1 MGHNGN
7 VVKVFG
13 AEIWYTIGLKVDK
26 ISVVAQQMKTT
37 AVLLHEAVG
46 GNPLRRIE
54 GGGRILTK
62 SIVFHTLLTKLLK
75 KWLRNCGGIVPPPL
89 IIFPKIL
96 PQKCI
101 KDAFG
106 QRPQWCAGSV
116 GGDRC
121 GQRQNNLGL
130 TFFMRDL
137 KKLPAEESCISC
149 ELYFSDAT
157 SSILGIRVSVSGLY

>member
-75 KWLRNCGGIVPPPL
+75 K
-89 IIFPKIL
+89 
-96 PQKCI
+96 
-101 KDAFG
+101 
-106 QRPQWCAGSV
+106 
-116 GGDRC
+116 
-121 GQRQNNLGL
+121 
-130 TFFMRDL
+130 
-137 KKLPAEESCISC
+137 
-149 ELYFSDAT
+149 
-157 SSILGIRVSVSGLY
+157 